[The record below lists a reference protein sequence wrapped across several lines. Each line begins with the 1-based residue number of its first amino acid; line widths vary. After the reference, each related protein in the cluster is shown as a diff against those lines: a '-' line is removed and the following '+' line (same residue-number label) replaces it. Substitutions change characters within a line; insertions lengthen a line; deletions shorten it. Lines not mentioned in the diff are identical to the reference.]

1 MILNQAKNAQ
11 YSLFTIVSHI
21 KFDGFTLCARVNK
34 CLVGGCR
41 CEGAHGEVEVLR
53 VVGHVGLALR
63 SSALKWTRQKYE
75 SSSLSLS

>member
-63 SSALKWTRQKYE
+63 SSALKWTNMNHLACHC
-75 SSSLSLS
+75 SLV